1 MRKITKKLL
10 QAKGACDE
18 QVALFTKLW
27 PQGVVPSLE
36 AILRAQAVGLD
47 LRWAACVLLSP
58 MANSTYNAAMEPAR
72 KACNEAVEPA
82 RKAYNEAVEP
92 ARKAYNEAVV
102 AAEKDY
108 NEAVVTA
115 EKDYNEAVAAAEKD
129 YNEAVAAAKK
139 AYYKS
144 ETQALWRAMK
154 EDACARKSV

>member
-27 PQGVVPSLE
+27 PQGVVPSLK
-36 AILRAQAVGLD
+36 AILRAKAVGLD

-72 KACNEAVEPA
+72 KAC
-82 RKAYNEAVEP
+82 NEAVEP

>member
-10 QAKGACDE
+10 QAKGACAE

-82 RKAYNEAVEP
+82 RKAYNEAV
-92 ARKAYNEAVV
+92 V
-102 AAEKDY
+102 
-108 NEAVVTA
+108 
-115 EKDYNEAVAAAEKD
+115 AAEKD